1 MNLIAKTQTIL
12 KMDWA
17 IYLIASL
24 LIWQFLFFI
33 DEGYN
38 SFFWMQNIGNWL
50 IYSIYTLVL
59 FATLILLNEITSKFL
74 KSTIRRIIVVIVGLP
89 LILALIFKI
98 M

>member
-1 MNLIAKTQTIL
+1 MNVIAKTQTLL

-50 IYSIYTLVL
+50 VYVIYTLAL
-59 FATLILLNEITSKFL
+59 FATFILLNEITSKFL
-74 KSTIRRIIVVIVGLP
+74 KSTIRRTIVVVVGLP
-89 LILALIFKI
+89 MILALIYKI